1 MKLHTV
7 FAGLAVAILSSAHG
21 TFALA
26 HGGED
31 HSHEETKAAPAA
43 ADPSAPSRLADG
55 SVFVPKASQRQ
66 LGIRTVAAALG
77 EHAEVIE
84 FNGKVVA
91 DPGAGGKVQ
100 ATQAG
105 RVEAG
110 PRGLAVL
117 GQAVRKGDVL
127 AYLQP
132 VMSSVERGSQLA
144 QVAELD
150 AQHAIAVKRLARLE
164 QLEGVVPAR
173 EIEAARV
180 EAGAFAARK
189 AAVAK
194 GLSGREALVAPVA
207 GVVASAHVTLGE
219 VVEARDT
226 LFEVVDPRRLAVEA
240 LAYDADTAAGLGE
253 ATAALPAGVLHLDY
267 LGRGATLREGA
278 LPVLFRV
285 RASKETPTVAVG
297 QPLKVLAKAAAKR
310 SGVAVPVEAVTR
322 NAAGE
327 PVVWVHAD
335 AERFVPRKV
344 TTVPVDAATVAV
356 TAGLAAAERVVV
368 KGAASLALVR

>member
-1 MKLHTV
+1 MWVRKLLL
-7 FAGLAVAILSSAHG
+7 GVAIPVLVLGKVA
-21 TFALA
+21 TALA

-31 HSHEETKAAPAA
+31 HGHDEPEAA
-43 ADPSAPSRLADG
+43 AVADTSAPSRLADG

-66 LGIRTVAAALG
+66 LGIRTIAAEIG
-77 EHAEVIE
+77 DHAAVIE

-100 ATQAG
+100 STQAG
-105 RVEAG
+105 RIEAG
-110 PRGLAVL
+110 PRGFAVL
-117 GQAVRKGDVL
+117 GQRVRRGEVL

-132 VMSSVERGSQLA
+132 VASSLERSGQFA
-144 QVAELD
+144 QIAELD
-150 AQHAIAVKRLARLE
+150 AQHEVAVRRLARLE

-180 EAGAFAARK
+180 EAGGLAARK
-189 AAVAK
+189 AALAK
-194 GLSGREALVAPVA
+194 GLSGREPLVAPVS
-207 GVVASAHVTLGE
+207 GVVASTHVTLGE

-240 LAYDADTAAGLGE
+240 LAYDAATAAGLGE
-253 ATAALPAGVLHLDY
+253 ATAALPDGVLHLNY
-267 LGRGATLREGA
+267 LGSGAALREGA

-285 RASKETPTVAVG
+285 RADKDAPAVAVG
-297 QPLKVLAKAAAKR
+297 QSLKVLAQTAAKR
-310 SGVAVPVEAVTR
+310 PGVALPAEALTR
-322 NAAGE
+322 NGAGE
-327 PVVWVHAD
+327 PVVWVHVT

-344 TTVPVDAATVAV
+344 TTAPVDAATVAV
-356 TAGLAAAERVVV
+356 TAGLAAGERVVV